1 MKLLLLYDKN
11 NVEYGV
17 KYSKQLCNLIDNE
30 IEGNVMCMQEIE
42 TDNGIILSSDVV
54 YYEVLN
60 LRNEL
65 DRYKN
70 AYDLW
75 LEYFDDI
82 PEELRN
88 ELSNKLNRR
97 IINRKR

>member
-1 MKLLLLYDKN
+1 MKLLLLYDN
-11 NVEYGV
+11 EDIEYGV

-30 IEGNVMCMQEIE
+30 IEGNVMCIQEIQ

-65 DRYKN
+65 DRYKS
-70 AYDLW
+70 AYDIL

-82 PEELRN
+82 PEELRE

-97 IINRKR
+97 IINKKR